1 MRARFIPLMLAVSL
15 TVLPAMAE
23 RIKDLANVQGVRPN
37 QLVGYGVVVGLDG
50 SGDSSS
56 LTSQSL
62 VTMLSQLGV
71 QLPAGTNLSPKNAS
85 PVTVTA
91 MLPAFAKP
99 GQQIDVTVSSIGSS
113 KSLRG
118 GTLLMTPMKGAD
130 GQVYAMAQGNILLGG
145 AGAAASG
152 SSVQINQ
159 LNAGRIPAGATV
171 EQSVP
176 TPLGQGEFV
185 NLELTTT
192 DFTTADRVVDS
203 INRAIGAGAAR
214 AIDGRQIQVR
224 APTDSTRRVAFLSQV
239 ENLSVLP
246 ATASPRVIINA
257 RTGSVVMNQAVTVD
271 NCAVAHGSLSVV
283 IGTENS
289 VSQPGT
295 LSGGQTAST
304 ANSNV
309 AINAAKGQLVN
320 LPNSTRLSDV
330 VKALNAVGA
339 TPQDLLS
346 ILQAMKAA
354 GALRADLEII

>member
-1 MRARFIPLMLAVSL
+1 MKLILRLLCLGLIAINGAAS
-15 TVLPAMAE
+15 AE
-23 RIKDLANVQGVRPN
+23 RIKDLANIEGVRIN

-71 QLPAGTNLSPKNAS
+71 QLPAGTNLSAKNAA
-85 PVTVTA
+85 PVSITA
-91 MLPAFAKP
+91 TLPPFARP
-99 GQQIDVTVSSIGSS
+99 GQQIDVTVSSLGSS

-118 GTLLMTPMKGAD
+118 GTLLLSPLKGAD
-130 GQVYAMAQGNILLGG
+130 GQVYAIAQGNILLGG
-145 AGAAASG
+145 AGASANG
-152 SSVQINQ
+152 SSAQVNQ

-171 EQSVP
+171 EKAVP
-176 TPLGQGEFV
+176 TPLGQGEFI

-192 DFTTADRVVDS
+192 DFTTADRVVDA
-203 INRAIGAGAAR
+203 INRSVGGNAAR
-214 AIDGRQIQVR
+214 ALDGRLIQVR
-224 APTDSTRRVAFLSQV
+224 APSDSTKRVAFISQV
-239 ENLSVLP
+239 ENLMVAP
-246 ATASPRVIINA
+246 ATASPKVIVNA
-257 RTGSVVMNQAVTVD
+257 RTGSIVMNQSVMVD
-271 NCAVAHGSLSVV
+271 HCAVAHGNLSVV
-283 IGTENS
+283 IGTDNS
-289 VSQPGT
+289 VSQPGA
-295 LSGGQTAST
+295 LSNGQTAGT

-309 AINAAKGQLVN
+309 SINADKGQLVS
-320 LPNSTRLSDV
+320 LPKATRLSDV